1 MASGIL
7 GIGITGLNAAM
18 GAVRTIQHNIANANT
33 PGYHRQAVQLTANPP
48 TFSGAGFFGNG
59 VAITTVARIYSQFL
73 DNELMR
79 SQGQLARHEVYAA
92 YASQIDRLLGD
103 PNSGLNPALSAFFAA
118 VQEVANDPTS
128 MAAREAMLAA
138 GRNLAGRIN
147 NLGRSLEDMQA
158 DINGEMASIAS
169 EANAYLRRIAD
180 LNDRIALLQAMGGN
194 PPNDLIDQR
203 EQLTAEL
210 NKLMDV
216 SVIRGGDGS
225 YNLYLGGGQP
235 LLIGNQPNL
244 LGVTDDPYDSR
255 IKTLTLGVGGATLTL
270 DSQLVKGGRLGGL
283 LALREEVLLPAQREL
298 GRLAVAF
305 ADQFNAT
312 HKNGYDYNGALGGD
326 FFTATSDLIRQ
337 PLRHVG
343 NSSSDPP
350 DIAIAIDNSN
360 ALTGSDYLLNF
371 NGTNYNLLRISD
383 NQLVAS
389 SITPGSSVTVDGFTL
404 TVDSSADDA
413 PVAGD
418 RWLIRLTTDA
428 ASEFSLVLADPRKIA
443 AAATAAGAPGDNSN
457 ALALAALQTSPT
469 LSNGTT
475 TFAGHYAQLVAHT
488 ASHAAEADIAVK
500 AYDSLARQAFET
512 QQALSGVNLDEEAA
526 NLIRYQQAYQAAAR
540 ALQVASSLLD
550 ELLAIGR

>member
-1 MASGIL
+1 MASSLI

-18 GAVRTIQHNIANANT
+18 GAVRTTQHNIANANT
-33 PGYHRQAVQLTANPP
+33 PGYHRQAVQLAANPP
-48 TFSGAGFFGNG
+48 TYTGAGFFGNG

-103 PNSGLNPALSAFFAA
+103 QNSGLNSALSAFFAA

-138 GRNLAGRIN
+138 GRNLAGRMN
-147 NLGRSLEDMQA
+147 NLGVSLEQMQA
-158 DINGEMASIAS
+158 SINGEMATIAS

-244 LGVTDDPYDSR
+244 LGVADDPYDNR
-255 IKTLTLGVGGATLTL
+255 IKTLTLGVGGATLSL
-270 DSQLVKGGRLGGL
+270 DSQLVSGGRLGGL

-298 GRLAVAF
+298 GRLAVGLAERF
-305 ADQFNAT
+305 NDQ
-312 HKNGYDYNGALGGD
+312 HDNGYGLDNTTGNI
-326 FFTATSDLIRQ
+326 FFTSVSGLLKQPMPHEGNTGSATLAATLS
-337 PLRHVG
+337 
-343 NSSSDPP
+343 
-350 DIAIAIDNSN
+350 NSN
-360 ALTGSDYLLNF
+360 DLTGSDYLLSYD
-371 NGTNYNLLRISD
+371 GASYTLTRLSD
-383 NQLVAS
+383 GAS
-389 SITPGSSVTVDGFTL
+389 STGALAAVTTIGGQPQGFILSLSSGTP
-404 TVDSSADDA
+404 A
-413 PVAGD
+413 AGD
-418 RWLIRLTTDA
+418 RWLIRITADA
-428 ASEFSLVLADPRKIA
+428 ATNFGVVLSDPRQIA
-443 AAATAAGAPGDNSN
+443 AAASSGAPGDNSN
-457 ALALAALQTSPT
+457 ALALVALQTSQT
-469 LSNGTT
+469 LSNSTT
-475 TFAGHYAQLVAHT
+475 TYTGHYAQLVART
-488 ASHAAEADIAVK
+488 ASYAAEADIAVK

-512 QQALSGVNLDEEAA
+512 QQSLSGVNLDEEAA

-540 ALQVASSLLD
+540 AMQVASSLLD

>member
-1 MASGIL
+1 MASSLI

-18 GAVRTIQHNIANANT
+18 GAVRTTQHNIANADT
-33 PGYHRQAVQLTANPP
+33 PGYHRQAVQLAANPP
-48 TFSGAGFFGNG
+48 TYTGAGFFGNG

-103 PNSGLNPALSAFFAA
+103 KNSGLNSALSAFFAA

-138 GRNLAGRIN
+138 GRNLAGRMN

-158 DINGEMASIAS
+158 SINGEMATIAS
-169 EANAYLRRIAD
+169 QANAYLRRIAD

-194 PPNDLIDQR
+194 PPNDLLDQR

-244 LGVTDDPYDSR
+244 LGVADDPYDSR
-255 IKTLTLGVGGATLTL
+255 VKTLTLDVGGATLSL
-270 DSQLVKGGRLGGL
+270 DGQLVEGGRLGGL

-298 GRLAVAF
+298 GRLALAL
-305 ADQFNAT
+305 ADQFNDV
-312 HKNGYDYNGALGGD
+312 HDNGYDYDGNAGGN
-326 FFTATSDLIRQ
+326 FFVADSVLIRQ
-337 PLRHVG
+337 PLPRAG
-343 NSSSDPP
+343 NPGN
-350 DIAIAIDNSN
+350 ATLNATLTNSN
-360 ALTGSDYLLNF
+360 QLTGSEYLLSYD
-371 NGTNYNLLRISD
+371 GTNYTLTRLSD
-383 NQLVAS
+383 GAS
-389 SITPGSSVTVDGFTL
+389 STGALTAVTTIGGQPQGFSLALSSGTP
-404 TVDSSADDA
+404 AN
-413 PVAGD
+413 GD
-418 RWLIRLTTDA
+418 RWLIRLTSDA
-428 ASEFSLVLADPRKIA
+428 ASKFGLSLSEPREIA
-443 AAATAAGAPGDNSN
+443 AAATAAGAPGDNTN
-457 ALALAALQTSPT
+457 ALALAALQTSKT
-469 LSNGTT
+469 LTNGTV
-475 TFAGHYAQLVAHT
+475 TFAGHYAQLVART
-488 ASHAAEADIAVK
+488 ASHAAEADIATK

-512 QQALSGVNLDEEAA
+512 QQSLSGVNLDEEAA

-540 ALQVASSLLD
+540 AMQVASSLLD